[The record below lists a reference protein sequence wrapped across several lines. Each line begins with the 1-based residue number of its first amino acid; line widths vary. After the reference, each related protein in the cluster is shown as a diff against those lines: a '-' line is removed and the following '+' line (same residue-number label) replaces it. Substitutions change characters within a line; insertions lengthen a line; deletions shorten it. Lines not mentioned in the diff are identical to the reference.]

1 MLEKNIVGH
10 ADQPQIVAE
19 IVERVATMLRESKRQ
34 IRFDEYRKVLRL
46 EGQRIETG
54 ENTIVITLGGGDPDV
69 DVMVDIN
76 CCGGK

>member
-19 IVERVATMLRESKRQ
+19 IVERVAAMLRESKRQ

-54 ENTIVITLGGGDPDV
+54 ENTIVITLGGGDSDV
-69 DVMVDIN
+69 DVMVDSN